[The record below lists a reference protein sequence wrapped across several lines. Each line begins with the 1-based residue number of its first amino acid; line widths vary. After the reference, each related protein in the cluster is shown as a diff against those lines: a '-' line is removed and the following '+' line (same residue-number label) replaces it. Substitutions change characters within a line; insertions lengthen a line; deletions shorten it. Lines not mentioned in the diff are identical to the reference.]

1 MVVQY
6 KATVVSDSVNHV
18 IRSMN
23 HISVTALWYKV
34 TTMVIGFYF
43 FCRKHVEGPELN
55 LVDKDRNN
63 GSLIGF
69 HTQY

>member
-18 IRSMN
+18 IRPMN
-23 HISVTALWYKV
+23 CISVTALWYKV
-34 TTMVIGFYF
+34 
-43 FCRKHVEGPELN
+43 RKHVEGPELK

-63 GSLIGF
+63 GSLTGF